1 MEILYNKVFFGKNS
15 SENNNLTDDLDDN
28 QLNSNLNNY
37 LPDQIQDDFNSK
49 PIEWNEY
56 NLNTEVKKKKPNNI
70 NSNNDSEE
78 KYLKKLS
85 KSDSKATNIHTTPT
99 KVRLEKET
107 NCFQIEKTIQKQEIK
122 INKPSNFY
130 SLIFKSCFILSLA
143 MFLWDFHMKYKE
155 SEMKLEI
162 QKNQWKSVLST

>member
-85 KSDSKATNIHTTPT
+85 KSDSKELT
-99 KVRLEKET
+99 R
-107 NCFQIEKTIQKQEIK
+107 
-122 INKPSNFY
+122 
-130 SLIFKSCFILSLA
+130 
-143 MFLWDFHMKYKE
+143 
-155 SEMKLEI
+155 
-162 QKNQWKSVLST
+162 